1 LGLKGQSTH
10 WRELT
15 AGTNSAILSWA
26 ESQPWA
32 QAMIACQQDAQW
44 HAEGDVW
51 THTRLVCAQLE
62 RLTGWA
68 ALPHADQLKLFFAAL
83 FHDAGKPLTS
93 APDPETGR
101 IRSPKHS
108 LAGAEIS
115 QRILRELGCDLRTRE
130 EIVSLVRYHGRPT
143 YILEKESPE
152 HEVILLSW
160 LVDTRLL
167 YWFALADTRGRH
179 TKEMARPEENLHLW
193 KMVAEERGCFGLP
206 YAFANSQARF
216 LFYRG
221 KLSSLFYVPRE
232 DYRCTV
238 TLMSGLPGAGKD
250 TWLSRNRAGLPVVAL
265 DAIRDVQEVD
275 ATDNQGK
282 VIQTAREHCRAH
294 LRARED
300 FAFNATNI
308 TRQMRQRW
316 IELFAD
322 YDARIQIVYIEPPLA
337 TILAQNRRRANPVPE
352 NVVLRLLEKLE
363 PPTAAECH
371 DLVFNSPHCSGYFG
385 RPVEG
390 KL

>member
-1 LGLKGQSTH
+1 MVS
-10 WRELT
+10 
-15 AGTNSAILSWA
+15 
-26 ESQPWA
+26 
-32 QAMIACQQDAQW
+32 CQQDAQW

-62 RLTGWA
+62 RLTEWA
-68 ALPHADQLKLFFAAL
+68 TLPRADQLKLFVAAL

-108 LAGAEIS
+108 LAGAEIAR
-115 QRILRELGCDLRTRE
+115 QVLRELGCDLQTRE
-130 EIVSLVRYHGRPT
+130 EIVSLVRYHGRPP
-143 YILEKESPE
+143 YILEKKSPE
-152 HEVILLSW
+152 HELIFLSW
-160 LVDTRLL
+160 LADTRLL

-179 TKEMARPEENLHLW
+179 TKEMTRPEENLHLW

-206 YAFANSQARF
+206 YPFANSQARF
-216 LFYRG
+216 LFYRS
-221 KLSSLFYVPRE
+221 KLSSLHYAPRE

-250 TWLSRNRAGLPVVAL
+250 TWLAQNRAGLPVVAL
-265 DAIRDVQEVD
+265 DAIRDVLEVD
-275 ATDNQGK
+275 ATDNQGQ
-282 VIQTAREHCRAH
+282 VIQTAREQCRAQ

-322 YDARIQIVYIEPPLA
+322 YDARIEIIYIEPPLE
-337 TILAQNRRRANPVPE
+337 TVLSHNRRRANPVPE
-352 NVVLRLLEKLE
+352 AVILKLLEKLE
-363 PPTAAECH
+363 PPTITECH
-371 DLVFNSPHCSGYFG
+371 ALRLVQDC
-385 RPVEG
+385 RPTHMEFP
-390 KL
+390 

>member
-1 LGLKGQSTH
+1 LGLKEPSPH
-10 WRELT
+10 WTELA
-15 AGTNSAILSWA
+15 AGTNSELLNWA
-26 ESQPWA
+26 EGQLWA

-62 RLTGWA
+62 RLTEWTT
-68 ALPHADQLKLFFAAL
+68 LRRADQVKLFFAAL

-108 LAGAEIS
+108 LAGAEIAR
-115 QRILRELGCDLRTRE
+115 QVLRELGCGLQTRE
-130 EIVSLVRYHGRPT
+130 EIVSLVRYHGRPP

-152 HEVILLSW
+152 HELIFLSW

-179 TKEMARPEENLHLW
+179 TKEMTRPEENLHLW
-193 KMVAEERGCFGLP
+193 RMVAEERGCFGLP
-206 YAFANSQARF
+206 YHFANIQARF

-221 KLSSLFYVPRE
+221 KLSSLHYVPRE
-232 DYRCTV
+232 DYRCKV
-238 TLMSGLPGAGKD
+238 TLMAGVPGAGKD
-250 TWLSRNRAGLPVVAL
+250 TWLSQKLAGLPVVAL
-265 DAIRDVQEVD
+265 DAIRDVLEVD
-275 ATDNQGK
+275 ATDNQGQ
-282 VIQTAREHCRAH
+282 VIQTAREQCRAH
-294 LRARED
+294 LRARAD

-322 YDARIQIVYIEPPLA
+322 YNARIEIVYLEPPLG
-337 TILAQNRRRANPVPE
+337 TILAQNRHRANPVPE
-352 NVVLRLLEKLE
+352 AVILKLLEKLE
-363 PPTAAECH
+363 PPTITECH
-371 DLVFNSPHCSGYFG
+371 ALHLVEDC
-385 RPVEG
+385 RPTHTEF
-390 KL
+390 L

>member
-1 LGLKGQSTH
+1 MGLKGPSAH
-10 WRELT
+10 WT
-15 AGTNSAILSWA
+15 AVSAGTNSEILSWA
-26 ESQPWA
+26 EGQPWA
-32 QAMIACQQDAQW
+32 QAMVSCQQDAQW

-62 RLTGWA
+62 RLTEWA
-68 ALPHADQLKLFFAAL
+68 TLPHADQLRLFFAAL

-108 LAGAEIS
+108 LAGAEIAR
-115 QRILRELGCDLRTRE
+115 QVLRELGCDLQTRE
-130 EIVSLVRYHGRPT
+130 QIVSLVRYHGRPP

-152 HEVILLSW
+152 HELIFLSW
-160 LVDTRLL
+160 LADTRLL

-179 TKEMARPEENLHLW
+179 TKEMTRPEEHLHLW

-206 YAFANSQARF
+206 YPFTNTQARF

-221 KLSSLFYVPRE
+221 KLSSLHYAPRE

-250 TWLSRNRAGLPVVAL
+250 TWLAQNRAGLPVVAL
-265 DAIRDVQEVD
+265 DAIRDVLEVD
-275 ATDNQGK
+275 ATDNQGQ
-282 VIQTAREHCRAH
+282 VIQTAREQCRAH

-308 TRQMRQRW
+308 TRQMHQRW

-322 YDARIQIVYIEPPLA
+322 YDARIEIIYIEPPLE
-337 TILAQNRRRANPVPE
+337 TVLSRNRRRANPVPE
-352 NVVLRLLEKLE
+352 AVILKLLEQLE
-363 PPTAAECH
+363 PPTITECH
-371 DLVFNSPHCSGYFG
+371 ALRLVQDC
-385 RPVEG
+385 RPTHNEFP
-390 KL
+390 

>member
-1 LGLKGQSTH
+1 MLLKNY
-10 WRELT
+10 L
-15 AGTNSAILSWA
+15 
-26 ESQPWA
+26 
-32 QAMIACQQDAQW
+32 
-44 HAEGDVW
+44 
-51 THTRLVCAQLE
+51 
-62 RLTGWA
+62 
-68 ALPHADQLKLFFAAL
+68 LF
-83 FHDAGKPLTS
+83 T
-93 APDPETGR
+93 T
-101 IRSPKHS
+101 I
-108 LAGAEIS
+108 
-115 QRILRELGCDLRTRE
+115 
-130 EIVSLVRYHGRPT
+130 
-143 YILEKESPE
+143 
-152 HEVILLSW
+152 
-160 LVDTRLL
+160 
-167 YWFALADTRGRH
+167 
-179 TKEMARPEENLHLW
+179 
-193 KMVAEERGCFGLP
+193 
-206 YAFANSQARF
+206 
-216 LFYRG
+216 
-221 KLSSLFYVPRE
+221 
-232 DYRCTV
+232 YRCAV

-250 TWLSRNRAGLPVVAL
+250 TWLSQNRAGLPVVAL

-282 VIQTAREHCRAH
+282 VIQTAREQCRAH